1 MNLLNKQINMKK
13 EKLSDYEAALKL
25 VSSLPKFH
33 LGQEVETKDGIGIIV
48 SLNMFH
54 NGLYI
59 SPESSSAVV
68 WYSTEKAFLEG
79 TRWVN
84 AVYLLSELKAVE

>member
-1 MNLLNKQINMKK
+1 MKK

-25 VSSLPKFH
+25 VSSLPKFY

-48 SLNMFH
+48 SLYMGY
-54 NGLYI
+54 NGLYL
-59 SPESSSAVV
+59 SPESSRAVV

-79 TRWVN
+79 TKLVN
-84 AVYLLSELKAVE
+84 AFYLLSELKAV

>member
-1 MNLLNKQINMKK
+1 MKK

-25 VSSLPKFH
+25 VSSLPKFY
-33 LGQEVETKDGIGIIV
+33 LGQEVETKDGRGIIV

-59 SPESSSAVV
+59 SPENSSAVV
-68 WYSTEKAFLEG
+68 WYSLEKASSING
-79 TRWVN
+79 RWVN
-84 AVYLLSELKAVE
+84 AVYPLKDLKAV